1 MAYTP
6 LTLKRVTGHGM
17 AGPSLWHYSTADAMA
32 TVDDTDYFAGAKH
45 MGMNAGDLVFVLVTT
60 GPTNYLATVSA
71 IDSDGNATV
80 SAGTAVT

>member
-6 LTLKRVTGHGM
+6 LTLKRISGYGM
-17 AGPSLWHYSTADAMA
+17 AGPSLWHYSTTDAMT
-32 TVDDTDYFAGAKH
+32 TVDDTDYFAGARLL
-45 MGMNAGDLVFVLVTT
+45 GMNVGDLVIVIKTD